1 MSIVTKAVAA
11 GSIIGL
17 TIAATLTA
25 AQTWDPLKDLQRAIP
40 IPPIPA
46 AVNVHNYY
54 PYDLFVVMD
63 NDREF
68 YLISSGGVVKFTKAH
83 VGNKPTFRARKD
95 SKDGPV
101 VATKQVFLDGNK
113 TVDFGR

>member
-1 MSIVTKAVAA
+1 MLIKTTTAV
-11 GSIIGL
+11 SIIGL
-17 TIAATLTA
+17 ATAATLAA
-25 AQTWDPLKDLQRAIP
+25 AQAWDPLRDLQRVLP

-46 AVNVHNYY
+46 SVNVHNYY
-54 PYDLFVVMD
+54 PHNLFVVMD

-68 YLISSGGVVKFTKAH
+68 YLIGSGGVVKFTKAH
-83 VGNKPTFRARKD
+83 VGNKPTFRAHKD